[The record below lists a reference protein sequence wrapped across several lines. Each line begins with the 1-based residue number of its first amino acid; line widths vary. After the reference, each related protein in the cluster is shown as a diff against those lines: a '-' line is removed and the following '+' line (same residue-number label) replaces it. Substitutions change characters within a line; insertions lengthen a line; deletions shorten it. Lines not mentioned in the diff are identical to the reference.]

1 MRIAAA
7 IGNANFVE
15 AGSLIKIAIYSG
27 LGSGVVAALFIIPL
41 AYIPP
46 IFSFF
51 IPYSTSNSVP
61 VRGECKGA
69 CDHVGVFS
77 TAHAAPSLL
86 LPGWMP
92 SNSGHQLA
100 RICASLLDTVRAY
113 IAIRVCVQVFIGF
126 VASGARLLKNH
137 HSSPCGETQRFFW
150 AHKASRLGS
159 LPGLSALAW
168 ASC

>member
-61 VRGECKGA
+61 VRGEYKGA
-69 CDHVGVFS
+69 SAAPTLVFS
-77 TAHAAPSLL
+77 QLLMPRPRCCFQVGCPATVVTSLQ
-86 LPGWMP
+86 GY
-92 SNSGHQLA
+92 A
-100 RICASLLDTVRAY
+100 RPYWI
-113 IAIRVCVQVFIGF
+113 
-126 VASGARLLKNH
+126 
-137 HSSPCGETQRFFW
+137 
-150 AHKASRLGS
+150 
-159 LPGLSALAW
+159 LSALTLPFVF
-168 ASC
+168 ASKCSLGELRVALVC

>member
-61 VRGECKGA
+61 VRGERKGA
-69 CDHVGVFS
+69 CDHVGVSQLLMPRPRCCFQVGCPA
-77 TAHAAPSLL
+77 TVVTSLQGYARPYWIL
-86 LPGWMP
+86 SALTLPFVF
-92 SNSGHQLA
+92 
-100 RICASLLDTVRAY
+100 ASK
-113 IAIRVCVQVFIGF
+113 C
-126 VASGARLLKNH
+126 S
-137 HSSPCGETQRFFW
+137 
-150 AHKASRLGS
+150 LGS
-159 LPGLSALAW
+159 LRVALV
-168 ASC
+168 C